1 MLRDPLDAVRDAIKN
16 VEVRIDFLLKRISEL
31 EEELRIAEN
40 RNEDL
45 DLHNNE
51 LVHFID
57 SHGMSD
63 KWTAHLVIKRMEK
76 PNEL

>member
-1 MLRDPLDAVRDAIKN
+1 MIREPINAVRDAVDD

-63 KWTAHLVIKRMEK
+63 KWTAHLVAIRMG
-76 PNEL
+76 

>member
-1 MLRDPLDAVRDAIKN
+1 MANNPIKDARNAIDDAENYI
-16 VEVRIDFLLKRISEL
+16 EHLLEKVSEL

-63 KWTAHLVIKRMEK
+63 KWTAHLVARRMG
-76 PNEL
+76 

>member
-1 MLRDPLDAVRDAIKN
+1 MGNDPIEDARRAIN
-16 VEVRIDFLLKRISEL
+16 DVERYIDFLLKRISEL

-63 KWTAHLVIKRMEK
+63 KWTAHLVAIRMG
-76 PNEL
+76 

>member
-1 MLRDPLDAVRDAIKN
+1 MGNDPIEDARRAIN
-16 VEVRIDFLLKRISEL
+16 DVERYIDFLLKTISDL
-31 EEELRIAEN
+31 EEQLRIAEN

-63 KWTAHLVIKRMEK
+63 KWTAHLVARRMG
-76 PNEL
+76 

>member
-1 MLRDPLDAVRDAIKN
+1 MRLDPIDAVRDAVDD
-16 VEVRIDFLLKRISEL
+16 VEKRISEL
-31 EEELRIAEN
+31 EEDLRIAEN
-40 RNEDL
+40 RIEDL

-63 KWTAHLVIKRMEK
+63 KWTAHLVARRMG
-76 PNEL
+76 